1 MPFGQQLRDSASRDS
16 DEAAQ
21 LAWRILQDG
30 WKQVRSQPRLPNN
43 ILQTQVTEMD
53 SFSDSGGWN
62 LRLRYRSGW
71 LCRGYEA
78 VKEGSI
84 IGPTP
89 GCIRTVFTLYLSLI
103 SPLSLSRCLFIGA
116 QVMLDCG
123 LI

>member
-1 MPFGQQLRDSASRDS
+1 MHRGIVIK
-16 DEAAQ
+16 AAQ

-30 WKQVRSQPRLPNN
+30 WKQVPSQSRLPNN

-71 LCRGYEA
+71 LRRGYEA
-78 VKEGSI
+78 VKKESI

-89 GCIRTVFTLYLSLI
+89 GCIHTVFTLYLSLI
-103 SPLSLSRCLFIGA
+103 SPLSLSICLFIGA